1 MQFLFTNETEQ
12 ETFCYNTGVEINIS
26 TRVPWSVVLFNFLDI
41 AIVTQIVELWLE
53 VRKERVLVSQMP
65 KVIQRLT
72 KE

>member
-1 MQFLFTNETEQ
+1 MRQNRKRFVITQVLS
-12 ETFCYNTGVEINIS
+12 VEINIS

-72 KE
+72 NE